1 MSLENPKFRNK
12 TTIYTSVYQF
22 KLQYLNRFGIVVYIF
37 E

>member
-1 MSLENPKFRNK
+1 MSLENPKLRNK

-22 KLQYLNRFGIVVYIF
+22 QLHYLNWFGIVVYIC